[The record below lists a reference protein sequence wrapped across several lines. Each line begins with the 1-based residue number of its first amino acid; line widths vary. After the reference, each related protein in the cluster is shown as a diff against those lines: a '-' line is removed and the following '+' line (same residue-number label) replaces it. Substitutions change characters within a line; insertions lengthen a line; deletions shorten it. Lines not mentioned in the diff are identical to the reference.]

1 MSLPETYVLV
11 DVETT
16 GANPVTDRIT
26 EIAMIRVEAGDVV
39 ARFESLVN
47 PQANIPMMIQRLIGI
62 TNEMVAGAPTFAEL
76 ADQVRAFADGAVF
89 VAHNAR
95 FDYGFICNAF
105 TRIGQSFDAPV
116 LCTVKL
122 SRALYPDHHRHGLDA
137 LIERHGFV
145 CDARHRA
152 MGDTEVLWQFMQ
164 KVRGG
169 FDDETVAQACERA
182 MKLPARP
189 AGLPEGVLEGLPDA
203 AGVYLFFGEN
213 DLPLYIGKSIS
224 LRARVMEH
232 FGASNRKGKEADLAR
247 QVRRVEWQETAG
259 ELTALLLEADLV
271 KLRRP
276 VHNRMLRANED
287 VFALQFIPGRKRPP
301 LFKRMPIDGSD
312 PAAWEDLY
320 GMFRERKEADAVM
333 RELAANY
340 QLCPRRLG
348 LEPGGKGACMAHQ
361 MKRCA
366 GACAGK
372 ESFASHDERLLGA
385 LAAVRLK
392 AWPWNGAVVV
402 SERAAHS
409 GQTAFHLID
418 RWCHLGSA
426 DTPAALDALIAAQP
440 PRRFELDTCR
450 ILQRWLAVPA
460 NLAQV
465 HPLTTMAALTLTVQ
479 TARLIKP
486 E

>member
-1 MSLPETYVLV
+1 MSLPETFVLV

-16 GANPVTDRIT
+16 GANPVSDRIT
-26 EIAMIRVEAGDVV
+26 EIAMIRVEAGEIV
-39 ARFESLVN
+39 ARWESLVN

-62 TNEMVAGAPTFAEL
+62 TNEMVAVAPTFAEL
-76 ADQVRAFADGAVF
+76 ADQVRAFAGGAVF

-105 TRIGQSFDAPV
+105 SRIGQSFEAPV

-137 LIERHGFV
+137 LIERHGFS

-164 KVRGG
+164 KVRGSFG
-169 FDDETVAQACERA
+169 GEVLAQACERA

-189 AGLPEGVLEGLPDA
+189 AGLPLGVLEGLPDA

-213 DLPLYIGKSIS
+213 DLPLYIGKSVS

-232 FGASNRKGKEADLAR
+232 FGAGTRKGKEADLAR
-247 QVRRVEWQETAG
+247 RVRRVEWQETAG

-271 KLRRP
+271 KLRQP
-276 VHNRMLRANED
+276 VHNRMQRANEA
-287 VFALQFIPGRKRPP
+287 VFALQFIPKRKRPP
-301 LFKRMPIDGSD
+301 LFRRVPIDGTD
-312 PAAWEDLY
+312 PATWEDLY
-320 GMFRERKEADAVM
+320 GLFRERKEADAVM
-333 RELAANY
+333 REMAANY

-348 LEPGGKGACMAHQ
+348 LEPGGKGACMAYQ

-392 AWPWNGAVVV
+392 AWPWDGAVVV
-402 SERAAHS
+402 SEHAAHAGLS
-409 GQTAFHLID
+409 AFHLLD

-426 DTPAALDALIAAQP
+426 DTTAALDALIDSGPA
-440 PRRFELDTCR
+440 RCFDLDTCR

-460 NLAQV
+460 NLQQV
-465 HPLTTMAALTLTVQ
+465 HLLPFQ

>member
-1 MSLPETYVLV
+1 MSLPEVFVLV

-16 GANPVTDRIT
+16 GANPVSDRIT
-26 EIAMIRVEAGDVV
+26 EIAMIRVERGEV
-39 ARFESLVN
+39 AARWESLVN

-62 TNEMVAGAPTFAEL
+62 TNEMVAVAPTFAEL
-76 ADQVRAFADGAVF
+76 ADQVRAFAEGAVF

-105 TRIGQSFDAPV
+105 TRIGQSFDAQV

-122 SRALYPDHHRHGLDA
+122 SRALFPEHHRHGLDA

-164 KVRGG
+164 MVRGRFG
-169 FDDETVAQACERA
+169 GELLDQACERA

-189 AGLPEGVLEGLPDA
+189 AGLPDGILEGLPDA

-213 DLPLYIGKSIS
+213 DLPLYIGKSVS

-232 FGASNRKGKEADLAR
+232 FGASNRKGKEAELAR
-247 QVRRVEWQETAG
+247 RVRRVEWQETAG

-271 KLRRP
+271 KLRQP
-276 VHNRMLRANED
+276 LHNRMLRANEA
-287 VFALQFIPGRKRPP
+287 VFALQFIPNRKRPP
-301 LFKRMPIDGSD
+301 LFRRVPIAGSD
-312 PAAWEDLY
+312 PASWDDLY
-320 GMFRERKEADAVM
+320 GLFRERKEADAVM
-333 RELAANY
+333 REMAVHY

-348 LEPGGKGACMAHQ
+348 LEPGGAGACMAHQ
-361 MKRCA
+361 LKRCA

-372 ESFASHDERLLGA
+372 ESFARHDERLLGA

-392 AWPWNGAVVV
+392 AWPWDGAVVV
-402 SERAAHS
+402 GEQAAHS
-409 GQTAFHLID
+409 GLSAFHLLD

-426 DTPAALDALIAAQP
+426 DTREALDTLIDARPA
-440 PRRFELDTCR
+440 RRFDLDICR

-460 NLAQV
+460 NLQQV
-465 HPLTTMAALTLTVQ
+465 QPCSFQ